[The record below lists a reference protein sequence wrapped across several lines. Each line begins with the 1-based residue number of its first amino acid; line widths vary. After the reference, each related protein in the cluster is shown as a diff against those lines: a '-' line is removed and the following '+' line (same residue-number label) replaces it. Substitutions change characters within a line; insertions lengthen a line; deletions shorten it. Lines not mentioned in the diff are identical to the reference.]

1 MKTYIKRSLIIVPT
15 IMLVSLVGAGMAM
28 ADGKGEHGGWGKM
41 GGKGCHQDGGEGVE
55 QEGYGHKGGKKG
67 DMMIRHMTKS
77 LDLTDAQESAIKD
90 IMKGQHKGA
99 PGGHQ
104 AMATKLLEL
113 DQLESG
119 SDAYI
124 AKAKAIGTLQGQA
137 MGQRLIEQANI
148 EAQITDVLTP
158 DQVEQYQQM
167 RNEMADKG
175 TEHMEKRGKKG
186 DHSN

>member
-1 MKTYIKRSLIIVPT
+1 MIVPA
-15 IMLVSLVGAGMAM
+15 IMLIGLVGAGMAM

-41 GGKGCHQDGGEGVE
+41 GGKACHQDGGE

>member
-1 MKTYIKRSLIIVPT
+1 MIVPA
-15 IMLVSLVGAGMAM
+15 IMLVGLVGAGMAM

-41 GGKGCHQDGGEGVE
+41 GGKICHQDGGE

-77 LDLTDAQESAIKD
+77 LDLTDAQESVIKD

-99 PGGHQ
+99 SGGHQ
-104 AMATKLLEL
+104 AMAAQLLEL
-113 DQLESG
+113 EQLESG

-124 AKAKAIGTLQGQA
+124 ARAKAIGTLQGQA

-148 EAQITDVLTP
+148 ETQITDVLTP
-158 DQVEQYQQM
+158 EQVEQYQQM
-167 RNEMADKG
+167 RNEMSDKRA
-175 TEHMEKRGKKG
+175 EHMEKRGKKS

>member
-1 MKTYIKRSLIIVPT
+1 MIVPT
-15 IMLVSLVGAGMAM
+15 VVLVGLVGAGIAM

-41 GGKGCHQDGGEGVE
+41 GGKGWHHGGGEGGE

-67 DMMIRHMTKS
+67 DMMISHMTKD

-99 PGGHQ
+99 SGGHQ
-104 AMATKLLEL
+104 AMAAQFLEL
-113 DQLESG
+113 EQLESG

-137 MGQRLIEQANI
+137 MGQRLIERANM

-158 DQVEQYQQM
+158 EQVEQYQQM
-167 RNEMADKG
+167 RNEMADKRA
-175 TEHMEKRGKKG
+175 EHMEKHGKKG